1 MTDDSWQAVVLAALQ
16 HELRRQG
23 ESDDYPG
30 SSAAVGA
37 PERAA
42 LCGVFDLEEL
52 AAAVCQ
58 VLRSHGGKAD

>member
-1 MTDDSWQAVVLAALQ
+1 MTDDGLQQVVLAALQ
-16 HELRRQG
+16 HELLRQG

-42 LCGVFDLEEL
+42 LCGVFDLEKL
-52 AAAVCQ
+52 AEAVCREVQ
-58 VLRSHGGKAD
+58 RHGGGPD

>member
-1 MTDDSWQAVVLAALQ
+1 MTDDGLQQVVLAALQ

-42 LCGVFDLEEL
+42 LCGVFDLEAL
-52 AAAVCQ
+52 AEAVCRELQ
-58 VLRSHGGKAD
+58 GHD

>member
-1 MTDDSWQAVVLAALQ
+1 MMDDGLRQVVLAALR

-52 AAAVCQ
+52 AEAVCRELQ
-58 VLRSHGGKAD
+58 GRGGGYG

>member
-1 MTDDSWQAVVLAALQ
+1 MTDDGLQQVVLAALQ
-16 HELRRQG
+16 YELRRQG

-52 AAAVCQ
+52 AEAVCRELQ
-58 VLRSHGGKAD
+58 RHGGGPD

>member
-1 MTDDSWQAVVLAALQ
+1 MTDDGLQQVVLAALQ
-16 HELRRQG
+16 HELQRQG

-42 LCGVFDLEEL
+42 LCGVFDLEEV
-52 AAAVCQ
+52 AEAVCR
-58 VLRSHGGKAD
+58 VLRQHGGNAD